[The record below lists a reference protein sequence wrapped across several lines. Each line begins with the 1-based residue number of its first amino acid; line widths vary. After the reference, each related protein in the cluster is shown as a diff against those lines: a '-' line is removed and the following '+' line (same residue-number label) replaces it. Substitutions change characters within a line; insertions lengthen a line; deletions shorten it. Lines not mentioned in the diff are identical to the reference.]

1 VGVVRRVLFGVALG
15 GWSLVLMAVPA
26 AAHPGIED
34 PYVPAHVVTTVALG
48 VPSEEPSPMV
58 EIDVV
63 LPADFTLQRVDSVPG
78 WQQEETPGRLRFFA
92 GNIPQGGYA
101 QFTFSGT
108 FAQKRVVELPVTTRA
123 ADGTT
128 VVWDQ
133 GQGGAHP
140 AALVLPGY
148 PRGSLPAGVAGV
160 AGVSTGAGSGRG
172 VGPLLGVAL
181 VAAVAGAVGVGVAA
195 GRRRRGDS
203 KLVAGS
209 AEP

>member
-1 VGVVRRVLFGVALG
+1 MGVVWRVVFGVALG

-78 WQQEETPGRLRFFA
+78 WQQENGPGRLRFFD

-101 QFTFSGT
+101 QFTFSGA

-133 GQGGAHP
+133 GQDGAHP

-148 PRGSLPAGVAGV
+148 PRGSVPAGVAGLS
-160 AGVSTGAGSGRG
+160 AGTGAGSGRG
-172 VGPLLGVAL
+172 VGPLLGVGL
-181 VAAVAGAVGVGVAA
+181 VVAVGGAVGVGVAA
-195 GRRRRGDS
+195 GRRRRGQS
-203 KLVAGS
+203 KLVAGP